1 MKDNRVRSGAF
12 QTALRLVYPPRC
24 TLCGDHVDSDF
35 GLCGPCWRETP
46 FISGLCCDAC
56 GVPLPGDDHDGAEYC
71 DDCLKLA
78 RPWGRG
84 RAALLYK
91 DNGRKL
97 VLSLK
102 HGDRHDVVRP
112 AALWMARAATPLIDR
127 PMVVAPVPLHW
138 TRMLK
143 RRFNQA
149 ALLAEAVAHDLGLD
163 YCPDLLVR
171 CSRTQSLEGMG
182 FEARHAAVD
191 QAITPHPRRLHRMA
205 GRKVLIVDD
214 VMTSGATLST
224 SAQACFSGGAA
235 GVNVLTLARVAKD
248 A

>member
-1 MKDNRVRSGAF
+1 MKDNRVRAGAF

-56 GVPLPGDDHDGAEYC
+56 GVPLQGDDCDATEYC

-112 AALWMARAATPLIDR
+112 AALWMARAAPPLIDR
-127 PMVVAPVPLHW
+127 RMVVAPVPLHW
-138 TRMLK
+138 TRMVK

-149 ALLAEAVAHDLGLD
+149 ALLAEAVARDLGLE

-171 CSRTQSLEGMG
+171 RNRTQSLDGMG
-182 FEARHAAVD
+182 FEARHATVG
-191 QAITPHPRRLHRMA
+191 QALAPHPRRRHRMA

-214 VMTSGATLST
+214 VMTSGATLSAA
-224 SAQACFSGGAA
+224 AQACFSGGAA
-235 GVNVLTLARVAKD
+235 GVNVLTLARVVKD

>member
-1 MKDNRVRSGAF
+1 MGDNRVSARAF
-12 QTALRLVYPPRC
+12 QMALRLVYPPRC
-24 TLCGDHVDSDF
+24 TLCGDQVDSDF

-56 GVPLPGDDHDGAEYC
+56 GVPLPGDDRGEAEYC
-71 DDCLKLA
+71 DDCLRLA
-78 RPWGRG
+78 RPWEKGRS
-84 RAALLYK
+84 ALLYK
-91 DNGRKL
+91 DHGRRL

-102 HGDRHDVVRP
+102 HGDRHDIVRP
-112 AALWMARAATPLIDR
+112 AALWMARAAAPMIDR
-127 PMVVAPVPLHW
+127 RMVVSPVPLHW

-149 ALLAEAVAHDLGLD
+149 ALLAEAVARELSLE

-171 CSRTQSLEGMG
+171 RSRTQSLEGMG

-191 QAITPHPRRLHRMA
+191 QAIAPHPRRRHRMA

-214 VMTSGATLST
+214 VMTSGATLSAAT
-224 SAQACFSGGAA
+224 QACFSGGAVS
-235 GVNVLTLARVAKD
+235 VNVLTLARVAKD

>member
-1 MKDNRVRSGAF
+1 MTDNRLSARAF
-12 QTALRLVYPPRC
+12 QIALRLVYPPRC

-56 GVPLPGDDHDGAEYC
+56 GVPLPGDAHDEAEYC
-71 DDCLKLA
+71 DDCLRVA
-78 RPWGRG
+78 RPWERG

-97 VLSLK
+97 ILSLK

-112 AALWMARAATPLIDR
+112 AALWMARAAPPLIER
-127 PMVVAPVPLHW
+127 HMLVAPVPLHW
-138 TRMLK
+138 TRMVK

-149 ALLAEAVAHDLGLD
+149 ALLAEAVARDLGLD
-163 YCPDLLVR
+163 YCPDLLIR
-171 CSRTQSLEGMG
+171 RRRTQSLEGMG
-182 FEARHAAVD
+182 FEARHATVD
-191 QAITPHPRRLHRMA
+191 QTIAHHPRRRHRMA

-214 VMTSGATLST
+214 VMTSGATLSAA
-224 SAQACFSGGAA
+224 AQSCFSGGAA
-235 GVNVLTLARVAKD
+235 GVNILTLARVAKD
-248 A
+248 T